1 MAYAAGTVIALLGV
15 AVSSALYAAQA
26 TPAGDLAV
34 RSTFANASLWD
45 DGLSEMCFYDAEIE
59 LYGQARRYTRTHL
72 LNREWF
78 DPTAGVKTDRVG
90 DSTAVAVMKLNIAE
104 EAPTEN
110 YNYRYLTT
118 LFAERDSLKPRKLAA
133 SSQEWCGNAYQHL
146 RWSETG
152 LHFRSFSYFEGEAEQ
167 DQTLPSEVWP
177 FEAAF
182 LLGREYAASGRA
194 PTVARMLAPAR
205 RLRGGPIDLG
215 AVVFSR
221 TEPERLS
228 TPAGVVDAVEVTM
241 EAGGVKYRMWFDA
254 ATPHLL
260 LKFEFPG
267 ERGVLRHHERR
278 AYWDRA
284 WRSGFHEPGQ
294 AP

>member
-1 MAYAAGTVIALLGV
+1 MSYVVCSFVALIGMAGSLALH
-15 AVSSALYAAQA
+15 ATQA
-26 TPAGDLAV
+26 TPAAGVGA
-34 RSTFANASLWD
+34 RSTFASASIWD
-45 DGLSEMCFYDAEIE
+45 DGLSEMCFYDAELE
-59 LYGQARRYTRTHL
+59 LYAQTRRYTRAHL

-78 DPTAGVKTDRVG
+78 DPAAGVKTDRTG
-90 DSTAVAVMKLNIAE
+90 DPTAVAVMKLNIAE

-118 LFAERDSLKPRKLAA
+118 LFAERDSLLPRKLAA

-146 RWSETG
+146 RWSEAG
-152 LHFRSFSYFEGEAEQ
+152 LHFRSFSYFEGEAEH
-167 DQTLPSEVWP
+167 DVRMPVEVWP
-177 FEAAF
+177 FETVF
-182 LLGREYAASGRA
+182 LLGREYVATGRV
-194 PTVARMLAPAR
+194 PTVTRMLAPVR
-205 RLRGGPIDLG
+205 RLRGGPKELG
-215 AVVFSR
+215 AVSFSR
-221 TEPERLS
+221 TEPQRLS
-228 TPAGVVDAVEVTM
+228 TPAGVYDAVEVVM
-241 EAGGVKYRMWFDA
+241 EASGVAYRLWFDA

-260 LKFEFPG
+260 LKFDFPG